1 MTNQHA
7 LGWMAALAAGLV
19 LATAPAEA
27 PAGNWPQWRGPNLNG
42 SAGDDEKLLPVQF
55 SPDEDIAWAIDTP
68 GVGAATPII
77 WGDRVFITAMEQA
90 DPQRT
95 WALCISRTNGKVAW
109 KQLVGNK
116 GFGNRMGNTA
126 ATPSAITDGRIVI
139 FQFGTGE
146 LLACDMDGKL
156 LWKRNL
162 QDDHGKF
169 TILWQYGA
177 TGLLYKGLL
186 YVPVI
191 QGPTDAGAG
200 DWSYLLCVDP
210 NTGKD
215 IWKHMR
221 TTGAVRESKQAYS
234 TPIPQEGPGGPMILV
249 SGGDYLTAHDPR
261 TGKELW
267 RSTTYNPRPE
277 TSWRLVVSPC
287 VLDATAIVCAPKGG
301 RMFAVPTDRKG
312 QLTKADE
319 LWSTNDYSPD
329 VCTPLAYKGRFYVLD
344 GRRKQMACIEPRTGK
359 VIWANDLPTK
369 AVLQASATGA
379 DGKIYCVS
387 LAGEV
392 LVLQAGDQYKLLHS
406 TKFPATGCRATIS
419 VSNGQLFLRT
429 DTRLYCIGKYR
440 TPTHNQSPERAQ

>member
-1 MTNQHA
+1 LLKA
-7 LGWMAALAAGLV
+7 GWHDSGMKDPNAFGWIAIVAAGLS
-19 LATAPAEA
+19 LATAPAVA
-27 PAGNWPQWRGPNLNG
+27 PAGNWPQWRGPNFNG
-42 SAGDDEKLLPVQF
+42 SAGEDEKDLPVKF
-55 SPDEDIAWAIDTP
+55 SPDENIAWSAETG
-68 GVGAATPII
+68 GVGAATPIV
-77 WGDRVFITAMEQA
+77 WGDRVFITAMEQP

-95 WALCISRTNGKVAW
+95 WACCLSRTDGKVVW

-126 ATPSAITDGRIVI
+126 ATPSPITGGRIVI

-146 LLACDMDGKL
+146 LAAFDLDGKP
-156 LWKRNL
+156 LWSRNL
-162 QDDHGKF
+162 QKDHGKF
-169 TILWQYGA
+169 EILWQYGA
-177 TGLLYKGLL
+177 TGLLYKGRL

-191 QGPTDAGAG
+191 QGPTALGAG
-200 DWSYLLCVDP
+200 NWSYLLCVDP

-215 IWKHMR
+215 VWKHMR
-221 TTGAVRESKQAYS
+221 TTDAVFETKQAYS
-234 TPIPQEGPGGPMILV
+234 TPIPYEGPGGPMILI
-249 SGGDYLTAHDPR
+249 SGGDYVTAHDPQ

-267 RSTTYNPRPE
+267 RSPTYNARPE

-287 VLDATAIVCAPKGG
+287 ALDGAAIVCAPKGG

-359 VIWANDLPTK
+359 VIWAHDLDTK
-369 AVLQASATGA
+369 VLQASATGA

-387 LAGEV
+387 LSGEV
-392 LVLQAGDQYKLLHS
+392 RVLQAGDQYKLLHS
-406 TKFPATGCRATIS
+406 TRFPGAACRATIS
-419 VSNGQLFLRT
+419 VSGGQLFLRT
-429 DTRLYCIGKYR
+429 DTKLYCIGNKKR
-440 TPTHNQSPERAQ
+440 S

>member
-1 MTNQHA
+1 
-7 LGWMAALAAGLV
+7 MAALAAGLV
-19 LATAPAEA
+19 LATAPAA
-27 PAGNWPQWRGPNLNG
+27 ARAGNWPQWRGPNLNG
-42 SAGDDEKLLPVQF
+42 SAGDDEKDLPVKF
-55 SPDEDIAWAIDTP
+55 SPDENIAWSIDTP
-68 GVGAATPII
+68 GVGAATPIV
-77 WGDRVFITAMEQA
+77 WGDRVFITAMEQE

-95 WALCISRTNGKVAW
+95 RALCISRTDGKVLW
-109 KQLVGNK
+109 QQVVGNK
-116 GFGNRMGNTA
+116 GFGNRMGNNA
-126 ATPSAITDGRIVI
+126 ATPSPITDGQVVI

-146 LLACDMDGKL
+146 LLACDMDGKQ

-169 TILWQYGA
+169 EILWQYGA
-177 TGLLYKGLL
+177 TSLLYKGLL

-191 QGPTDAGAG
+191 QGPTARGAG

-210 NTGKD
+210 KTGKD

-221 TTGAVRESKQAYS
+221 TTGAVYESKQAYS
-234 TPIPQEGPGGPMILV
+234 TPIPYEGPNGPMILI
-249 SGGDYLTAHDPR
+249 SGGDYVTAHDPR

-267 RSTTYNPRPE
+267 RSPTYNPRPE

-287 VLDATAIVCAPKGG
+287 AMDGAAIVCAPKGG

-319 LWSTNDYSPD
+319 LWSSSDYSPD

-369 AVLQASATGA
+369 TLQASATGA

-387 LAGEV
+387 LTGEV

-406 TKFPATGCRATIS
+406 TKFPGTGCRATIS
-419 VSNGQLFLRT
+419 VSGGQLFLRT
-429 DTRLYCIGKYR
+429 DTKLYCIG
-440 TPTHNQSPERAQ
+440 ERRLFLWTDTKL

>member
-1 MTNQHA
+1 
-7 LGWMAALAAGLV
+7 MAALAAGLV
-19 LATAPAEA
+19 LATAPAAA
-27 PAGNWPQWRGPNLNG
+27 PAGNWPQWRGPNFNG
-42 SAGDDEKLLPVQF
+42 SAGDDEKLLPVKF
-55 SPDEDIAWAIDTP
+55 SPDENIAWSIDTP
-68 GVGAATPII
+68 GVGAATPIV
-77 WGDRVFITAMEQA
+77 WGDRVFITAMEQE

-95 WALCISRTNGKVAW
+95 RALCISRTDGKVLW
-109 KQLVGNK
+109 QQVVGNK
-116 GFGNRMGNTA
+116 GFGNRMGNNA
-126 ATPSAITDGRIVI
+126 ATPSPITDGQVVT

-146 LLACDMDGKL
+146 MLACDMDGKQ

-169 TILWQYGA
+169 EILWQYGA
-177 TGLLYKGLL
+177 TSLLYKGLL

-191 QGPTDAGAG
+191 QGPTARGAG

-210 NTGKD
+210 KTGKD

-221 TTGAVRESKQAYS
+221 TTGAVYESKQAYS
-234 TPIPQEGPGGPMILV
+234 TPIPYEGPGGPMILV
-249 SGGDYLTAHDPR
+249 SGGDYLTAHHPQ

-287 VLDATAIVCAPKGG
+287 ATDGAAIVCAPKGG

-359 VIWANDLPTK
+359 VIWANDLPAKT
-369 AVLQASATGA
+369 LQASATGA

-387 LAGEV
+387 LSGEV
-392 LVLQAGDQYKLLHS
+392 LVLEAGDRYKLLHG
-406 TKFPATGCRATIS
+406 TKFPGSGCRATIS
-419 VSNGQLFLRT
+419 VSGGQLFLRT
-429 DTRLYCIGKYR
+429 DTKLYCIGKK
-440 TPTHNQSPERAQ
+440 